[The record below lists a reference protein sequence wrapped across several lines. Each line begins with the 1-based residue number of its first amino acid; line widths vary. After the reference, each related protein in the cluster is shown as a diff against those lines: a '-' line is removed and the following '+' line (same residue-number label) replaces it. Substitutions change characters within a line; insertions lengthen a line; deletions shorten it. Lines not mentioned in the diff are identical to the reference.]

1 MNWLHTNALFDSV
14 TNADKFFHDFHKIV
28 VSDVPLWA
36 VQKDLLYLMEMNETK
51 SFRIPSPRTRDR
63 CNHIF
68 YLKRQ
73 VSRQMVGT
81 SMFTRIK
88 IMCRKKLCV

>member
-14 TNADKFFHDFHKIV
+14 TNADKFIHDFHKIV

-51 SFRIPSPRTRDR
+51 SFRIPSTRTRDR
-63 CNHIF
+63 CDHIF
-68 YLKRQ
+68 RFEK
-73 VSRQMVGT
+73 T
-81 SMFTRIK
+81 SEPSNDRNINVYTYK
-88 IMCRKKLCV
+88 DYV